1 MNSWP
6 FQGYDKGDSW
16 KVGGKGW
23 MRHAVQK
30 VGVGGAILATVW
42 LDNRFLSMLST
53 VYIVKSE
60 EGQTVLRWTREK
72 MKRLPVR
79 APVAVIFYQKM
90 MGAVDRLDKV
100 VALANIRIRRC
111 KKRYHRAMFFWY
123 VSTIG
128 FNNVK
133 VIFERLV
140 GKEQVAALRK
150 RHQRFGYFHWFQDE
164 LADTIISKFLSQA
177 AAEVAQY
184 GRLDEVE
191 RKAKEELGFC
201 TALHFAPKS
210 TREAASSPTTAVAKT
225 TVNHEWVSMSDVKVM
240 RKGVE
245 ASLPRGNCEV
255 CKQSAKVGAD
265 NTYRMP
271 NGKRCPRPRH
281 GCSQCKV
288 SLCKDCFDKYDHAK
302 NQTPTCVAVSLF
314 SLPPAS
320 VAVSPA
326 TPVAQ
331 PVFI

>member
-1 MNSWP
+1 
-6 FQGYDKGDSW
+6 
-16 KVGGKGW
+16 
-23 MRHAVQK
+23 
-30 VGVGGAILATVW
+30 
-42 LDNRFLSMLST
+42 
-53 VYIVKSE
+53 
-60 EGQTVLRWTREK
+60 

-111 KKRYHRAMFFWY
+111 KKRYHRAIFFWY

-191 RKAKEELGFC
+191 RKAKEDLGFC

-210 TREAASSPTTAVAKT
+210 TREAAPPPATPVAEINA
-225 TVNHEWVSMSDVKVM
+225 NHEWVSISDIKVM

-255 CKQSAKVGAD
+255 CKQSAKVVSEGASKI
-265 NTYRMP
+265 YRMP
-271 NGKRCPRPRH
+271 DGQRCPMPRH
-281 GCSQCKV
+281 GCNQCKV
-288 SLCKDCFDKYDHAK
+288 RLCKDCFDKYDHMR

-314 SLPPAS
+314 SLGAA